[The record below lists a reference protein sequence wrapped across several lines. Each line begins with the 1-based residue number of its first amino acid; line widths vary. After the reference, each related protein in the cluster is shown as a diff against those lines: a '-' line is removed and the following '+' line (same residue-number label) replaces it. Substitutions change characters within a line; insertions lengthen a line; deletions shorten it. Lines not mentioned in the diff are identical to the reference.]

1 MVVQVA
7 LDVDKRG
14 VALSARVRRPVSFVS
29 QGLMIL
35 PNGLLMIRKL
45 TAKNIF
51 HSIGEIVATHPAGWP
66 SWQNSFVSTQKLVL
80 PSLGWKSNIKAC
92 SNHPELRPR
101 FDKC

>member
-14 VALSARVRRPVSFVS
+14 VALSARVGRPVSFVS
-29 QGLMIL
+29 PGLMIL

-51 HSIGEIVATHPAGWP
+51 HSIGEIVRMSRLIPLAGPAG
-66 SWQNSFVSTQKLVL
+66 KIVL
-80 PSLGWKSNIKAC
+80 CLHRN
-92 SNHPELRPR
+92 
-101 FDKC
+101 